1 MAVFLIAI
9 VTFGCLVSLAF
20 FFLFRRNRKALV
32 RPAAEEWKAT
42 SAQAEWQGIRYRNDG
57 AQPVILVHGY
67 AGNTRN
73 WRDLG
78 YALHGSGFDIW
89 MANLR
94 GHGQGAHRSSAKGGE
109 GCYSFDALAAEDF
122 TEIVNHV
129 VSVTGK
135 KVSLI
140 AHSMGGVAAR
150 AYLAGVRRDSN
161 GEFKVDSDRAKLIA
175 GEKVVSCVL
184 MGSPPHF
191 KNCSTAVRLLM
202 KTPGP
207 LVELFHSG
215 LPVADT
221 APTVPDA
228 PKTFGKFRDSAFSKL
243 VGGLTANS
251 VVRNIVHV
259 TNFDPLTMELPRLLQ
274 KGVSKVHVDLVRDIQ
289 RWMNHGDIHSRNGFD
304 FSRARPIF
312 VPMFFIAGEYDG
324 LAHWEDVM
332 AAADQ
337 HAASSPTWKLLVR
350 RTSHVDLIAGE
361 RAARLVAP
369 PIAKFLANPFSLGSP
384 GTRLEL

>member
-1 MAVFLIAI
+1 MALVVVLTLAAAGLVF
-9 VTFGCLVSLAF
+9 FGLR
-20 FFLFRRNRKALV
+20 FLFKRREKAAL
-32 RPAAEEWKAT
+32 RPAAEEWTA
-42 SAQAEWQGIRYRNDG
+42 SSSNCEWKGIRYRHDVG
-57 AQPVILVHGY
+57 RPVLMVHGY

-73 WRDLG
+73 WRELG
-78 YALHGSGFDIW
+78 YALHRAGYDIW
-89 MANLR
+89 MVNLR

-109 GCYSFDALAAEDF
+109 GAYSFDAIAAEDF

-129 VSVTGK
+129 VSATGK

-150 AYLAGVRRDSN
+150 AYLAGVRRDAN
-161 GEFKVDSDRAKLIA
+161 GEFKVDSDRAKLVA

-191 KNCSTAVRLLM
+191 TNCSSAIRLLL

-215 LPVADT
+215 LPISDT
-221 APTVPDA
+221 APTVPDS
-228 PKTFGKFRDSAFSKL
+228 PKTFGKLRDTAFSKL

-251 VVRNIVHV
+251 VVRGIVHV
-259 TNFDPLTMELPRLLQ
+259 TNFDPLSAELPRLLQ
-274 KGVSKVHVDLVRDIQ
+274 KGVSKVHVELVRDVQ
-289 RWMNHGDIHSRNGFD
+289 RWMNQGEIHSRNGFD

-312 VPMFFIAGEYDG
+312 VPLFFIAGEYDG

-332 AAADQ
+332 AAADA
-337 HAASSPTWKLLVR
+337 HAASAPTWKLLVR
-350 RTSHVDLIAGE
+350 RTSHVDLIAGD